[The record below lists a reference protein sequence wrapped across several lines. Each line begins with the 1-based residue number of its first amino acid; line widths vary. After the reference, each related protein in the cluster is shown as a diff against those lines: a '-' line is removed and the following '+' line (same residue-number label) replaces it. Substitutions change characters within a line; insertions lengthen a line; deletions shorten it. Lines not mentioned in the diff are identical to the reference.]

1 VAVIYDELTLIMNDK
16 NHRESIM
23 SVDGVEKIF
32 KENLEE
38 KIQEIEFL
46 RLEIDS
52 ILSDLSNENLLIG

>member
-1 VAVIYDELTLIMNDK
+1 MNDK